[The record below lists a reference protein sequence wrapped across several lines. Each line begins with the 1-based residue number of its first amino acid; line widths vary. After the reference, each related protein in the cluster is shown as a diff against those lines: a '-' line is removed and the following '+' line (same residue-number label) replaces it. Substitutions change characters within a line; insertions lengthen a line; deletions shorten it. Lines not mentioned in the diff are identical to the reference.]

1 MPDSELSLLLSLLH
15 RFSFAVM
22 IWLFAFKWSRI
33 RKYDFVIIQTP
44 TLVVAKSA
52 MVLFKGLY
60 GKRCILNVSDIWP
73 LTAVDMGAITK
84 ESRSYRFMEKLER
97 YLYRKADGVFG
108 QSEEIL
114 NHVAAKMNTNLT
126 NSTNR
131 NKTTDGTDMDPDSE
145 DVLGSEMWKEDKR
158 LFLYRNLQTYDL
170 SSEGKKR
177 GEPLRMGWLRLP
189 LSRLGIVQASV
200 ASALA
205 APSV

>member
-1 MPDSELSLLLSLLH
+1 
-15 RFSFAVM
+15 
-22 IWLFAFKWSRI
+22 
-33 RKYDFVIIQTP
+33 
-44 TLVVAKSA
+44 
-52 MVLFKGLY
+52 
-60 GKRCILNVSDIWP
+60 
-73 LTAVDMGAITK
+73 
-84 ESRSYRFMEKLER
+84 MEKLER

-114 NHVAAKMNTNLT
+114 NHVAAKMNTNFT
-126 NSTNR
+126 NGTNR
-131 NKTTDGTDMDPDSE
+131 NKTTDGTDIDPDSE
-145 DVLGSEMWKEDKR
+145 EVLGSEMWKEDKR

-189 LSRLGIVQASV
+189 LSRLGIVQASL